1 MYKKNWVLHYGN
13 FDYEVEDE
21 RYDEVLKSIIKQA
34 SKEVLIEALTDSI
47 EDKQEYIDATKMY
60 HNKDKAYLE
69 QEVIESM
76 VGYDYFEEQL
86 KDAFADEAYEYYID
100 AKSC

>member
-1 MYKKNWVLHYGN
+1 MYKRNWVLHYGN

-34 SKEVLIEALTDSI
+34 SKEVLIEALTDGI
-47 EDKQEYIDATKMY
+47 ENEKEYVNTTKMY
-60 HNKDKAYLE
+60 QKKDKAYL
-69 QEVIESM
+69 QREVFESM
-76 VGYDYFEEQL
+76 VCYDYFEKQL

-100 AKSC
+100 AKRC